1 MIEGISKNVPSSA
14 KNQKKGN
21 IGGVSSLMN
30 FNTVG
35 NSQMNNSFNQKNEN
49 VNQSPSSSY
58 IDHSFENALKEAR
71 KNVIVNFANKSNSFF
86 RKQQRQLI
94 LIKF

>member
-1 MIEGISKNVPSSA
+1 MIEGVSKNVPASA
-14 KNQKKGN
+14 KNTKKGN

-35 NSQMNNSFNQKNEN
+35 QNSQMNSSFNQKNEN

-71 KNVIVNFANKSNSFF
+71 KNVI
-86 RKQQRQLI
+86 
-94 LIKF
+94 